1 MEERNTVVC
10 KTARSNQDMR
20 YDVPVIGLKTLES
33 MKKVKAKVLAVE
45 ANKTFLLEKEKFIN
59 RAKEYGITVM
69 SVKV

>member
-1 MEERNTVVC
+1 
-10 KTARSNQDMR
+10 
-20 YDVPVIGLKTLES
+20 
-33 MKKVKAKVLAVE
+33 MKKAKAKVLAVE